1 VVVKLVKA
9 VPEQAFLKVGGYG
22 LYGSGKTFTFM
33 LIAEWLAKQEGKRV
47 ALIESEPR
55 GSDFLC
61 QAVPERKVHPEAF
74 DFDRANTRAVFEI
87 RDVIRSIDTD
97 TYGVVLLD
105 GATAPWES
113 AKEAYTG
120 KLTTAGTYP
129 MQAWGPIKKP
139 YKQIFEAGMV
149 GNFHFLF
156 TGREGLIFEKDAET
170 GKDEV
175 VGTKMKAEGETP
187 YEPHVLIQ
195 MFQTHNAKTGDW
207 IINAYFERDRSGR
220 LQGKTVAWPSGDLLA
235 PIYALMSGKTQGQYQ
250 GLDGAAESDAT
261 AATAE
266 REGKLA
272 ETVATYEAIRRAVL
286 ESSTKVQLE
295 SAWNLTKGKKKI
307 LGDDRFE
314 ILSALV
320 DGRLAEIREREGLSP
335 RKEGVA

>member
-1 VVVKLVKA
+1 MVAKLVKA
-9 VPEQAFLKVGGYG
+9 VPEQAFLKVAAYG

-74 DFDRANTRAVFEI
+74 DFDRVNTRSVFEI
-87 RDVIRSIDTD
+87 RDVVRAIDTE

-105 GATAPWES
+105 GATVPWES

-139 YKQIFEAGMV
+139 YKQIFEAGMA

-156 TGREGLIFEKDAET
+156 TGRQGLIFEKNEEKGT
-170 GKDEV
+170 DEV
-175 VGTKMKAEGETP
+175 VRTRMKAEGETA
-187 YEPHVLIQ
+187 YEPHILIQ
-195 MFQTHNAKTGDW
+195 MYQTHNAKTGDW
-207 IINAYFERDRSGR
+207 VINAYFERDRSGR
-220 LQGKTVAWPSGDLLA
+220 LQGKTFAWPSGDLLE

-250 GLDGAAESDAT
+250 GLDGAAEQDAT
-261 AATAE
+261 AAQAE
-266 REGKLA
+266 RENKLA
-272 ETVATYEAIRRAVL
+272 ETVATFDAIRRAIL
-286 ESSTKVQLE
+286 EASTKVQLE
-295 SAWNLTKGKKKI
+295 SSWNLTKGKKKV

-314 ILSALV
+314 ALSALV
-320 DGRLAEIREREGLSP
+320 DNRLAEIREREGISP